1 MPEFADKAFME
12 SYSEYIKNNFV
23 SSGGGANFDL
33 CRQLYGIAADRFG
46 RYLRTRA

>member
-23 SSGGGANFDL
+23 SSGGGEFRLMSTAMWNR
-33 CRQLYGIAADRFG
+33 C
-46 RYLRTRA
+46 